1 MAQKFTSIEDYIG
14 TFPANVQ
21 TILTAVRRTIRSA
34 VPAAAETISYHLPT
48 FTLNGHLL
56 VHIAAWKHYLSLYPV
71 PAVDEA
77 LEQEIAP
84 YRAAK
89 STLRFP
95 YDRPIPYEL
104 IGRLVA
110 LRATDAP
117 REQGMDKRGQ

>member
-1 MAQKFTSIEDYIG
+1 MAQKFASIDDYIG

-21 TILTAVRRTIRSA
+21 AILREVRQTIRSA
-34 VPAAAETISYHLPT
+34 VPAVDETISYHLPT
-48 FTLNGHLL
+48 FRLNGHVL
-56 VHIAAWKHYLSLYPV
+56 VHIAAWKLYLSLYPV

-84 YRAAK
+84 FRAAK

-95 YDRPIPYEL
+95 YDRPIPYGL

-110 LRATDAP
+110 IRATDAP
-117 REQGMDKRGQ
+117 REQGMDT